1 MNNSNYFTDDSS
13 SWGILIILA
22 GLLGGLAEIA
32 WVSVYSY
39 LTPVSAI
46 EISRQVLAAVIPSIA
61 DSYFAPL
68 LGVFIHLLLSVLL
81 AIVFAATVL
90 RPVARRY
97 GSIGITLACL
107 MTLAVVWKIN
117 FFVVLPLI
125 NPAFILLLPYSI
137 SLISKL
143 LFGATMAWV
152 LVIKSP
158 LHEGIRR

>member
-13 SWGILIILA
+13 SWGISIILA
-22 GLLGGLAEIA
+22 GLLGGLVEIA

-46 EISRQVLAAVIPSIA
+46 EISRQVLAAINPSIA

>member
-46 EISRQVLAAVIPSIA
+46 EISRQVLTAVIPSIA